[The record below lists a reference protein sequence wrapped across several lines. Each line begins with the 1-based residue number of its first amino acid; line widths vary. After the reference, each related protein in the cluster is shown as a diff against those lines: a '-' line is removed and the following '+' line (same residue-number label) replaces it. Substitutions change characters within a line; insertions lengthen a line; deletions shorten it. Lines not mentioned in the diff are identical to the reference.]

1 MNNIIKYNES
11 PTFDGDIVKQS
22 GFIRARYRTWP
33 CARNGLVSHVT
44 LDRLTC
50 LFQKGTGAAVA
61 YFVIRANEVAD
72 GNWEITYRNTL
83 EE

>member
-1 MNNIIKYNES
+1 MNIIKYDTS

-22 GFIRARYRTWP
+22 GFIQARYRTWP
-33 CARNGLVSHVT
+33 CARNGLVSYVT
-44 LDRLTC
+44 PDRLTC

-72 GNWEITYRNTL
+72 GNWEIIYQNDL
-83 EE
+83 ED